1 MTISAEQSP
10 HRGRY
15 NAQSNYAKSFIEE
28 VVNAV
33 NEGLPLK
40 EAMRRYD
47 ISKGTLRYWVEQH
60 GSAAYRQGRK
70 RRASASLKRTVVRAV
85 EQGIMTVRE
94 ARIAYNLKADSTIRR
109 WRKELKQE
117 NTELVTSNPASM
129 DKKPADNKPSASA
142 PAEVKALQKAL
153 QDAEL
158 KIAALNTLIDV
169 AEEQLKINIRKKPG
183 AKQ

>member
-1 MTISAEQSP
+1 
-10 HRGRY
+10 
-15 NAQSNYAKSFIEE
+15 
-28 VVNAV
+28 
-33 NEGLPLK
+33 
-40 EAMRRYD
+40 
-47 ISKGTLRYWVEQH
+47 
-60 GSAAYRQGRK
+60 
-70 RRASASLKRTVVRAV
+70 
-85 EQGIMTVRE
+85 MTVRE

-109 WRKELKQE
+109 WQKELKQE
-117 NTELVTSNPASM
+117 NTELAASNPASM
-129 DKKPADNKPSASA
+129 DKKPADTKPAA